1 MTPLLKLFFA
11 GGYVMWPILLAS
23 IITVAIAVERYRF
36 YKKSRSNLMVLKAK
50 LPILMHTGKTNEAK
64 ALCQKAGGLL
74 GTALSEAIEKSHTSI
89 NIADYLDGSL
99 TQAASRIRDNLNY
112 LSAIVTLSPLL
123 GLLGTVTGMIN
134 AFDVLSIAD
143 GQPFAIT
150 GGVAEA
156 LIATAFG
163 LFVAILALMVH
174 VWLSQMANQLIT
186 DIETGVNHFL
196 ASCKGS

>member
-1 MTPLLKLFFA
+1 MTPLLNLFFA

-36 YKKSRSNLMVLKAK
+36 YKKSRSNLMVLRTK
-50 LPILMHTGKTNEAK
+50 LPLLMHTGKITEAK
-64 ALCQKAGGLL
+64 TLCQKAGGLL
-74 GTALSEAIEKSHTSI
+74 GSALAEVIDKNHASV

-99 TQAASRIRDNLNY
+99 TQAASNIRANLNY

-143 GQPFAIT
+143 AQPFAIT

-156 LIATAFG
+156 HIATAFG
-163 LFVAILALMVH
+163 
-174 VWLSQMANQLIT
+174 
-186 DIETGVNHFL
+186 
-196 ASCKGS
+196 

>member
-1 MTPLLKLFFA
+1 MNNITNLFLA

-23 IITVAIAVERYRF
+23 IITIAIAVERFNF
-36 YKKSRSNLMVLKAK
+36 YKRSSTNMMLLKNQ
-50 LPILMHTGKTNEAK
+50 LPHLISSGQLNEARQ
-64 ALCQKAGGLL
+64 LCHQAGGIL
-74 GTALSEAIEKSHTSI
+74 GEVLVDVIDKTHSSI
-89 NIADYLDGSL
+89 NNKDYLEGSL
-99 TQAASRIRDNLNY
+99 TQAAVHIRANLNY

-134 AFDVLSIAD
+134 AFDILSISD

-163 LFVAILALMVH
+163 LFVAILALCTH
-174 VWLSQMANQLIT
+174 VWLTQCANRLIT
-186 DIETGVNHFL
+186 DIETGANHFL
-196 ASCKGS
+196 ASFKEI